1 MHKFLSYSFVAIGL
15 MLFKLFFGAGNLIF
29 PVFLGQNAG
38 WNVPWATIGFL
49 ITGVGLPLLG
59 IVAMCYSGS
68 CNLQELAGRVHPL
81 YGLIFTVALYLT
93 IGPCFAIPRTG
104 TVTYEMAIVPFI
116 SPAMHDTVL
125 YGFAFIYFAI
135 CWWFSMTP
143 SKLVYRIGKIATPAF
158 LFFLAIL
165 IIRSLL
171 LPMGDWQ
178 APGSAYATPTLA
190 LFQGVLDGYNTL
202 DALAS
207 LVFGILVVQ
216 AVRQYGASTETD
228 IALATLRSGL
238 VASFWMAV
246 IYIFLCNIGASS
258 VSVIGIQENGA
269 PVLAK
274 AAYFYF
280 GQFGSLLLA
289 AIVFLACITTSIGL
303 VSSCAAYFS
312 ELLPGISHTMW
323 VTVFSV
329 VSFLVALFGLTT
341 IIVAAI
347 PVLMFLYP
355 LTVALILLTFLDHL
369 FHSRRLVYGIT
380 TLFTFIPAL
389 YDGLHTAK
397 MDLGPIDLW
406 MKSIPLNQFGLTW
419 IPFFAAGFIIS
430 CILAACIPD
439 RIREDGQKEI

>member
-1 MHKFLSYSFVAIGL
+1 M
-15 MLFKLFFGAGNLIF
+15 
-29 PVFLGQNAG
+29 
-38 WNVPWATIGFL
+38 
-49 ITGVGLPLLG
+49 
-59 IVAMCYSGS
+59 
-68 CNLQELAGRVHPL
+68 
-81 YGLIFTVALYLT
+81 
-93 IGPCFAIPRTG
+93 
-104 TVTYEMAIVPFI
+104 
-116 SPAMHDTVL
+116 
-125 YGFAFIYFAI
+125 
-135 CWWFSMTP
+135 P
-143 SKLVYRIGKIATPAF
+143 S
-158 LFFLAIL
+158 
-165 IIRSLL
+165 
-171 LPMGDWQ
+171 
-178 APGSAYATPTLA
+178 
-190 LFQGVLDGYNTL
+190 
-202 DALAS
+202 
-207 LVFGILVVQ
+207 
-216 AVRQYGASTETD
+216 
-228 IALATLRSGL
+228 
-238 VASFWMAV
+238 
-246 IYIFLCNIGASS
+246 
-258 VSVIGIQENGA
+258 
-269 PVLAK
+269 
-274 AAYFYF
+274 AYFYF